1 MAIYSR
7 FEEQTDCVADTL
19 LLGIVEDRF
28 HLRGDIVYYE
38 AGDFLE
44 TAGSDTLKR
53 IARAR
58 ELTKEYYF
66 SDYGDT
72 EKRTAILRELLGGI
86 GENVAID
93 TPFHC
98 DYGKNIF
105 VGNDVIINMNCTFV
119 DNKPIRIGDR
129 VLIASNVQL
138 YTSSHPVLPQERL
151 VPDWKERGTT
161 FFRTYARPIEI
172 KDNVWIGG
180 GCILL
185 PGVTIGENSV
195 IGAGSVVNRSIPPN
209 CVAVGNPCRVIRC
222 FGTGMEERQ
231 REV

>member
-1 MAIYSR
+1 M
-7 FEEQTDCVADTL
+7 
-19 LLGIVEDRF
+19 
-28 HLRGDIVYYE
+28 YYE
-38 AGDFLE
+38 ASDFLE
-44 TAGSDTLKR
+44 TADSDTLKR
-53 IARAR
+53 IAHAR
-58 ELTKEYYF
+58 ELTREYYF
-66 SDYGDT
+66 SDYEDT
-72 EKRTAILRELLGGI
+72 EKRNAILYELLGEM

-105 VGNDVIINMNCTFV
+105 LGNNVIINMNCTFV

-129 VLIASNVQL
+129 VLIASNVQI

-151 VPDWKERGTT
+151 VPDWRERRTT

-172 KDNVWIGG
+172 KNNVWIGG

-195 IGAGSVVNRSIPPN
+195 IGAGSVVNRSIPSN

-222 FGTGMEERQ
+222 FDTDRERRQ
-231 REV
+231 YEI

>member
-1 MAIYSR
+1 M
-7 FEEQTDCVADTL
+7 
-19 LLGIVEDRF
+19 
-28 HLRGDIVYYE
+28 YYE
-38 AGDFLE
+38 ERDFLE
-44 TAGSDTLKR
+44 TADSDTLEQ
-53 IARAR
+53 IARTR
-58 ELTKEYYF
+58 ELTREYYL
-66 SDYGDT
+66 SDYRDT
-72 EKRTAILRELLGGI
+72 DKRAEILQELLGNV

-105 VGNDVIINMNCTFV
+105 LGNDVIINMNCTFV

-129 VLIASNVQL
+129 VLIASNVQI

-161 FFRTYARPIEI
+161 FFRTYARPVEI
-172 KDNVWIGG
+172 KNNVWIGG

-209 CVAVGNPCRVIRC
+209 CVAVGNPCQIIRYFEPLDC
-222 FGTGMEERQ
+222 HNKDS
-231 REV
+231 